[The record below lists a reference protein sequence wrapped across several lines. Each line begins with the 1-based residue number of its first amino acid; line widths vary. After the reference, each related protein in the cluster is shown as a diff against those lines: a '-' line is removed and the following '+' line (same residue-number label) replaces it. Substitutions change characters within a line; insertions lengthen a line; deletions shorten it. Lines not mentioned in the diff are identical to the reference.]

1 MPRRNQFDVGQLRQK
16 KGVLRQLKLNVI
28 SSAMLFFLDIDG
40 VMVPAKSWSVPEF
53 LEDGFPVFSA
63 RATAALQQLITSDD
77 TLILTSSHK
86 SNHTLDEWI
95 RIFRNRGIEITT
107 IRVLPENS
115 NNSSRK
121 DELVNW
127 FKNNEVNQN
136 VKTSPLIGLTEEHT
150 TTINIILGRQLQPAN

>member
-1 MPRRNQFDVGQLRQK
+1 
-16 KGVLRQLKLNVI
+16 
-28 SSAMLFFLDIDG
+28 MLFFLDIDG

-86 SNHTLDEWI
+86 SNHSLVEWL
-95 RIFRNRGIEITT
+95 RIFKNRGIEIKS
-107 IRVLPENS
+107 IRVLPEN
-115 NNSSRK
+115 NNNISRK

-127 FKNNEVNQN
+127 FNSNEINQN
-136 VKTSPLIGLTEEHT
+136 W
-150 TTINIILGRQLQPAN
+150 